1 MIEGQDATPFLRA
14 SGRFGGI
21 YLGDFDET
29 PGGSKAVGAT
39 TRRMAKAQRAAKKK
53 ARRAAEVSAPYNPQ
67 VSIPPGGFR
76 SCLKGATR
84 RRMAEEGRSGRR
96 IK

>member
-1 MIEGQDATPFLRA
+1 MTWFNIWRGRLIEGQDATPFLRA

-53 ARRAAEVSAPYNPQ
+53 ARRAAPEKARRVPEVTAQ
-67 VSIPPGGFR
+67 R
-76 SCLKGATR
+76 A
-84 RRMAEEGRSGRR
+84 AEE
-96 IK
+96 KAWKAPEVKA